1 MLIAAVVDYSPIKIP
16 LLGSVQWLA
25 ASFFLMG
32 YFFKRIQILQIPTY
46 MVALMTI
53 ALSLTPILFTA
64 DINVKGWDCL
74 MFSGTG
80 IMGSMIVLKISAY
93 LSKTKLSVVLDYI
106 GSNTLYVLTFHL
118 LAFKAVS
125 CIKIVQYDMDW
136 KNLLTIPVIEEYNQ
150 LYWLFYSVV
159 GLMVPLMIQ
168 RLIRRTALP
177 FNNKYNDTPTIY
189 RHRKRIVNIMYS
201 AAALWIRS
209 IS

>member
-74 MFSGTG
+74 MF
-80 IMGSMIVLKISAY
+80 
-93 LSKTKLSVVLDYI
+93 
-106 GSNTLYVLTFHL
+106 
-118 LAFKAVS
+118 LA
-125 CIKIVQYDMDW
+125 
-136 KNLLTIPVIEEYNQ
+136 
-150 LYWLFYSVV
+150 
-159 GLMVPLMIQ
+159 
-168 RLIRRTALP
+168 R
-177 FNNKYNDTPTIY
+177 
-189 RHRKRIVNIMYS
+189 
-201 AAALWIRS
+201 ALWEV
-209 IS
+209 

>member
-1 MLIAAVVDYSPIKIP
+1 
-16 LLGSVQWLA
+16 
-25 ASFFLMG
+25 
-32 YFFKRIQILQIPTY
+32 
-46 MVALMTI
+46 
-53 ALSLTPILFTA
+53 
-64 DINVKGWDCL
+64 